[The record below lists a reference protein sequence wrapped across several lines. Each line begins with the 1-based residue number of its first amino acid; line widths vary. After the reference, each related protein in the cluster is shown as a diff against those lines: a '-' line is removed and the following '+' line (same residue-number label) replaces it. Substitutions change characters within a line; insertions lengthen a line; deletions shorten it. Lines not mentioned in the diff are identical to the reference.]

1 MGIRSIST
9 FEDPNSHGAGLLQS
23 SQIKVYSNSLPVIL
37 FGDIAH
43 ADGEC
48 HPVDHPIHCSPNATE
63 GSLKV
68 FIQNRGVHR
77 RADKR
82 ACGAVTVPPPGAI
95 QKVFA
100 G

>member
-1 MGIRSIST
+1 MGLQSIST
-9 FEDPNSHGAGLLQS
+9 LGDRNSHGGGILQS
-23 SQIKVYSNSLPVIL
+23 SQIKVYNNSLPVTL
-37 FGDIAH
+37 FGDQSSQDLNCSPIQ
-43 ADGEC
+43 
-48 HPVDHPIHCSPNATE
+48 PVHCSPNATE

>member
-1 MGIRSIST
+1 MGIQSIST
-9 FEDPNSHGAGLLQS
+9 FEDPNSHGAGFLQS

-43 ADGEC
+43 ADGNC
-48 HPVDHPIHCSPNATE
+48 SPIQPVHCSPNATE

>member
-1 MGIRSIST
+1 MGVQSIST
-9 FEDPNSHGAGLLQS
+9 FEDPNSHGAGFLQA
-23 SQIKVYSNSLPVIL
+23 SQTKVYSNSLPVTL
-37 FGDIAH
+37 FGDTSLP
-43 ADGEC
+43 DGNC
-48 HPVDHPIHCSPNATE
+48 DDDHPPIHCSPAAIE

-82 ACGAVTVPPPGAI
+82 ACGAVTVPLPASI
-95 QKVFA
+95 QKVFT